1 MVINK
6 IYLDMDGVLCSFN
19 RRYEEL
25 FGESPDKSRDRKNF
39 SSNWKKFIEGE
50 NFATLD
56 WNPGGQ
62 ELLDYVRTIPNI
74 EIEMLTSSG
83 GEKYH
88 TEVSIQKTQW
98 LCERGILYKA
108 NICPGSRLK
117 AQYAD
122 PSIILIDDT
131 DYVLDGFVKA
141 GGIGILH
148 KNVNETI
155 QQLKL
160 YFEEEYVLPPHT
172 D

>member
-1 MVINK
+1 MGVSK
-6 IYLDMDGVLCSFN
+6 LYLDMDGVLCDFDK
-19 RRYEEL
+19 RYFEL
-25 FGESPDKSRDRKNF
+25 FGESPGSSRDRRNF
-39 SSNWKKFIEGE
+39 SGNWIEFIEGE

-62 ELLDYVRTIPNI
+62 ELLAYVRTIPNI

-83 GEKYH
+83 GQEHH

-155 QQLKL
+155 RQLEL

>member
-1 MVINK
+1 MAITK

-19 RRYEEL
+19 KRYEEL
-25 FGESPDKSRDRKNF
+25 FGESPGTSRDRKNF
-39 SSNWKKFIEGE
+39 SPNWKTFIEGK

-62 ELLDYVRTIPNI
+62 ELLAYVKTIPNVTI
-74 EIEMLTSSG
+74 EILSSSG
-83 GEKYH
+83 GLKH
-88 TEVSIQKTQW
+88 HDEVMAQKISW
-98 LCERGILYKA
+98 LCEHGIPYKA

-117 AQYAD
+117 GEYAD

-148 KNVNETI
+148 KDVNETI